1 MFSTHELFTKPEA
14 SVPLPHQTLQES
26 SGTRKI
32 SKDQATG
39 ELVYDV
45 VSSGGEIKFTDINLI
60 YSSNNSQHYLI
71 KEGDPLSA
79 KMIYI
84 ADFRF
89 ARSDWHVQTKSKLI
103 VTCDEDFFFL
113 KANILGI
120 ENNQIIYSRDWDV
133 KVPRLVY

>member
-1 MFSTHELFTKPEA
+1 MTETEGEFMGSMETKCKTCQDTA
-14 SVPLPHQTLQES
+14 NQKL
-26 SGTRKI
+26 RI
-32 SKDQATG
+32 
-39 ELVYDV
+39 
-45 VSSGGEIKFTDINLI
+45 I

-84 ADFRF
+84 ADFSFVRG
-89 ARSDWHVQTKSKLI
+89 DWHVQTKSKLI

-113 KANILGI
+113 KANISGI